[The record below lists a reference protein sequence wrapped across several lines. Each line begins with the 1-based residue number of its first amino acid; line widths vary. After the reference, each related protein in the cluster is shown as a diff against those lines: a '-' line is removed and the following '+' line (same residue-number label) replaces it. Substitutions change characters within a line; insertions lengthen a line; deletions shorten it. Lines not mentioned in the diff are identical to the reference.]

1 MKRKNYIAPTMQ
13 VVVLKH
19 ESPLLVG
26 SNGAQAEQDNY
37 GNAIT
42 GTWEEESGE

>member
-26 SNGAQAEQDNY
+26 SNGVGAEQKNY
-37 GNAIT
+37 GDAVT
-42 GTWEEESGE
+42 ETWEED